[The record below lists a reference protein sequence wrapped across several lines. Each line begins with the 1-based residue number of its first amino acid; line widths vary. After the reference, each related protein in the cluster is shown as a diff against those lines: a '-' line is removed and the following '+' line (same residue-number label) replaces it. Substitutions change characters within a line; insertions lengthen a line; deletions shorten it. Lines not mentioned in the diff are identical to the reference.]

1 MTSSSPSVP
10 APPAPVNWPKVAF
23 LWAASVTIAGWV
35 AVGAQASYRLDA
47 LEKRT
52 EPLAAGDLVRL
63 QNDVA
68 WIRRHLEQGGGR

>member
-1 MTSSSPSVP
+1 MTVSSPSVP
-10 APPAPVNWPKVAF
+10 PPPAPVNWPRAAF
-23 LWAASVTIAGWV
+23 LWAASITIAGWV
-35 AVGAQASYRLDA
+35 AVGAQASYRIDA

-68 WIRRHLEQGGGR
+68 WIRRHLEQEPAR